1 MASDLPALS
10 PSDLKGRLVP
20 AILGGDV
27 LAYSCARCLDEAYGI
42 GLRVISNIDVKI
54 TSSSRFVDYRVF
66 PQAADEAALLSY
78 LLAMGQELAAQ
89 GKVGLLM
96 GSADWQARFLSHH
109 KAELG
114 AFWHVPYCDPQV
126 FDAITQK
133 QRFYELCEELGVPYP
148 KTWLIDPARGLEGRT
163 PESFPYPLIL
173 KPSHSPSWD
182 LLDFPGKRKIYE
194 IYEPSELEEALA
206 AVMASGYDHPLVAQD
221 FVPGFDEEIRSLT
234 LFCERGGQAKVVS
247 GGRVALQD
255 HSPDKLG
262 NPVCILSERVEEA
275 IEGAKRLC
283 AQVGFEGF
291 ANFDLKHDARDGS
304 YKFFEVNA
312 RAGRNTFYMR
322 QGGVNFMEPLVR
334 SYVMGEELAYAEAY
348 DPFCY
353 ALVPKAT
360 LKGHIRDEALL
371 AEAMDLDRR
380 HLMASPLRYAKDGV
394 KHKLWVEAYERR
406 QVQKFNEFDPR

>member
-1 MASDLPALS
+1 MAKPLPKLELA
-10 PSDLKGRLVP
+10 DLKTRLVP

-27 LAYSCARCLDEAYGI
+27 LAYSCARSLNEAYGVP
-42 GLRVISNIDVKI
+42 LRVISNIDVKI
-54 TSSSRFVDYRVF
+54 TSSSKFVDYRIF
-66 PQAADEAALLSY
+66 ADAAKEEALLSY
-78 LLAMGQELAAQ
+78 LLAMGEELARA

-109 KAELG
+109 KHELG
-114 AFWHVPYCDPQV
+114 AYWHVPYCEPEV

-133 QRFYELCEELGVPYP
+133 QRFYEICERLGVPYP
-148 KTWLIDPARGLEGRT
+148 KTWLLDPADLSGFDA
-163 PESFPYPLIL
+163 SAYPYPLIA
-173 KPSHSPSWD
+173 KPSHSASWD
-182 LLDFPGKRKIYE
+182 LLDFAGKKKIYE
-194 IYEPSELEEALA
+194 IERPEELEEAMA
-206 AVMASGYDHPLVAQD
+206 AVHASGYDHPIVIQD

-234 LFCERGGQAKVVS
+234 LFCEPGGAAKVVS

-255 HSPDKLG
+255 HSPDRLG

-275 IEGAKRLC
+275 IEGATRIC
-283 AQVGFEGF
+283 AEVGFAGF
-291 ANFDLKHDARDGS
+291 ANFDLKFDSRDGS

-312 RAGRNTFYMR
+312 RAGRNTFYMS

-334 SYVMGEELAYAEAY
+334 SVVCGEALGYVEAY

-353 ALVPKAT
+353 ALVPKTT
-360 LKGHIRDEALL
+360 LTHHIRDERLL
-371 AEAMDLDRR
+371 AKAMEMDMR
-380 HLMASPLRYAKDGV
+380 HLMASPLRYGKDSV